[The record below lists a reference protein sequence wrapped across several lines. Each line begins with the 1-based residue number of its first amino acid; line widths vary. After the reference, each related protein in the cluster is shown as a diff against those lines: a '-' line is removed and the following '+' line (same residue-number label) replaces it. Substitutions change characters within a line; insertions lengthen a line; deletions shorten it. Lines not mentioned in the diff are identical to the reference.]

1 VPSVALS
8 AQDTGGATLL
18 ALAGGTVYLPQHR
31 LRTWVYL
38 GGEGAMRQAVVD
50 TGAPACILPQ
60 RVWSRLAVRGDITWA
75 TDSPAFFPTGAIA
88 HTTVSGGQYPYR
100 LGRVRLRFAYG
111 SLAPRDVLVICT
123 DDPAVAPPHLS
134 LPPIIGLA
142 DVLNGRSLLL
152 QVSAD
157 GQQWT
162 ATLSEP

>member
-1 VPSVALS
+1 
-8 AQDTGGATLL
+8 
-18 ALAGGTVYLPQHR
+18 
-31 LRTWVYL
+31 
-38 GGEGAMRQAVVD
+38 
-50 TGAPACILPQ
+50 
-60 RVWSRLAVRGDITWA
+60 
-75 TDSPAFFPTGAIA
+75 
-88 HTTVSGGQYPYR
+88 
-100 LGRVRLRFAYG
+100 
-111 SLAPRDVLVICT
+111 VLVICT